1 MANYNALLETIF
13 QPLLSQPEAF
23 RFDVERN
30 GQGDRYWVRISF
42 ADVDR
47 GRVYGKSGRTIQ
59 AIRAVFAT
67 AAQASGQQFYLDV
80 YDPMPPEPEYTAPAY
95 NSSDEF
101 RPRRSGPPPRPPV
114 RRNSQ

>member
-30 GQGDRYWVRISF
+30 SQGDRYWVRISF
-42 ADVDR
+42 ADADR

-67 AAQASGQQFYLDV
+67 AAQVSGQQFYLDV
-80 YDPMPPEPEYTAPAY
+80 YDPTPPEPEYTAP
-95 NSSDEF
+95 SPSEEF
-101 RPRRSGPPPRPPV
+101 RPRRSGPPLRPPV
-114 RRNSQ
+114 RRNAQQ

>member
-23 RFDVERN
+23 RFDIERN
-30 GQGDRYWVRISF
+30 SQGDRYWIRISF
-42 ADVDR
+42 ADADR
-47 GRVYGKSGRTIQ
+47 GRVYGKAGRTIQ
-59 AIRAVFAT
+59 AIKAIFAT

-80 YDPMPPEPEYTAPAY
+80 YDAAPPEPEYLPPTYPP
-95 NSSDEF
+95 SEEF
-101 RPRRSGPPPRPPV
+101 RPRRSGPPAQPPI